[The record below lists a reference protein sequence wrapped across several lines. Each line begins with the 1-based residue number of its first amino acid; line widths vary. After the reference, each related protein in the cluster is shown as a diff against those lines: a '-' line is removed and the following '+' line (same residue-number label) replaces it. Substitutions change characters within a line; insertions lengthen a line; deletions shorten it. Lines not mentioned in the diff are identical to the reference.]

1 MFALAARSASAFA
14 GRRVL
19 ARASPRLLATAAA
32 APQVPVGEILLSEPG
47 VVVVRDTAGVGG
59 AEVEP
64 GTRLALANGREGT
77 VVLTRSPLC
86 VVCLDDDA
94 DLDEDAAALALRR
107 MAARSGESG
116 GDADAFVAGVLKT
129 GVDARKLAGRV
140 VDGAGAAADE
150 LGAVAQR
157 DTAMPVFDEGLQQAE
172 MEPIDE
178 FATMGVPAVDLMVP
192 LGKGQSVVVVG
203 DLESRD
209 ACRDVAVAA
218 VGASLD
224 NGMRC
229 VYAALDGGRDGAAG
243 VRAAV
248 PDEAAAVVAKQ
259 RASAFANECE
269 AVLCCH
275 AALAL
280 GDQLRRDGDDALVV
294 LDGLEPLVD
303 LWRRSTRVLSEA
315 FGAANVDLGDDSEC
329 RAFFSSA
336 LQRVGRKQ
344 GGGSLTIV
352 ALMGDEGARVPDDE
366 APDDGRA
373 YALDDFV
380 AAGARASIMDRLKA
394 LDARGVKLTED
405 VLGKI
410 GVAAPDV
417 TRRRR
422 ADAKGQKRR
431 SEACDMLTSI
441 GDAHVEVVAA
451 GDGGF
456 DVDASAS
463 LQRVGVGADVGTD
476 TRPAA
481 LRRLGVGNRLR
492 LELASATNVEAD
504 PEDALA
510 DASSNAADE
519 RALVRAAAWTAALR
533 HPRDAG
539 PRALSAVVAIA
550 IAVQAGHFDGVDV
563 EDAAPKVAAVL
574 AAADAVDTAVDASQD
589 LSDADLGALKVAIT
603 LALQDA

>member
-116 GDADAFVAGVLKT
+116 GDADAFAAGVLKSA
-129 GVDARKLAGRV
+129 VDARELAGRV
-140 VDGAGAAADE
+140 VYGAGAPADE

-218 VGASLD
+218 VGASLE

-248 PDEAAAVVAKQ
+248 PDKAAAVVAKQ

-303 LWRRSTRVLSEA
+303 LWRRSTRVLAEA
-315 FGAANVDLGDDSEC
+315 FGAANVELGDDSEC

-352 ALMGDEGARVPDDE
+352 ALMGDEGARVPDGAGQE
-366 APDDGRA
+366 CEIPNFKGSSLGRFPLVSA
-373 YALDDFV
+373 DFWTSDHLSERSRSV
-380 AAGARASIMDRLKA
+380 DAFPGTR
-394 LDARGVKLTED
+394 ARGTLT
-405 VLGKI
+405 L
-410 GVAAPDV
+410 
-417 TRRRR
+417 
-422 ADAKGQKRR
+422 KRR
-431 SEACDMLTSI
+431 
-441 GDAHVEVVAA
+441 
-451 GDGGF
+451 
-456 DVDASAS
+456 
-463 LQRVGVGADVGTD
+463 
-476 TRPAA
+476 
-481 LRRLGVGNRLR
+481 
-492 LELASATNVEAD
+492 
-504 PEDALA
+504 
-510 DASSNAADE
+510 
-519 RALVRAAAWTAALR
+519 
-533 HPRDAG
+533 
-539 PRALSAVVAIA
+539 
-550 IAVQAGHFDGVDV
+550 
-563 EDAAPKVAAVL
+563 
-574 AAADAVDTAVDASQD
+574 
-589 LSDADLGALKVAIT
+589 
-603 LALQDA
+603 